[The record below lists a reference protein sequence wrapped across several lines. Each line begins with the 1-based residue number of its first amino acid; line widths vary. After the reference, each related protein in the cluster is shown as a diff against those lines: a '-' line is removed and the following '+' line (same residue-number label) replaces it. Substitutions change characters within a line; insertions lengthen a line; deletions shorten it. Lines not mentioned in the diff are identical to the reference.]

1 LRGEGGAVKRWRTVL
16 VGCGR
21 IGAAYAD
28 DAVMA
33 RHYRYVSHAQVLAAH
48 PGYDWVAAVD
58 RVAEA
63 ARQVAGRWSVPHA
76 GPGLAGLHDACAP
89 EVAVLAMPPGERIAA
104 LDALPGLRAV
114 IVEKPLGASA
124 AEAQAFLQACERRGI
139 AVQVNLPRRA
149 DATHRALAGELDH
162 AVGRRQGAFLVY
174 GNGVAN
180 NGTHMIDL
188 ARWFMGEVTAV
199 QAVLGGAAYREGPLD
214 GDFNLPFALQ
224 HADGVQTLAM
234 PVAFAQYREN
244 MVDIWGERGRVALL
258 QEGLRLARYRR
269 DDNRAMAGEH
279 ELANDAP
286 AVETTTIGDSLYAV
300 YDNLWRHLDG
310 AEPLASTGANA
321 LRCAAIV
328 DAIRTSLDR
337 RGEAVPV

>member
-1 LRGEGGAVKRWRTVL
+1 MKRWRTVL
-16 VGCGR
+16 VGCGK

-33 RHYRYVSHAQVLAAH
+33 RLYRYVSHAQVLAAH

-58 RVAEA
+58 CVTES
-63 ARQVAGRWSVPHA
+63 ARQVAARWSVPHA
-76 GPGLAGLHDACAP
+76 AQDLAGLHEAYAP
-89 EVAVLAMPPGERIAA
+89 EVAVLAMPPGGRIAA

-149 DATHRALAGELDH
+149 DATHRALADGLDA

-214 GDFNLPFALQ
+214 GDVNLPFAMQ
-224 HADGVQTLAM
+224 HAGGAQTLAM
-234 PVAFAQYREN
+234 PVAFVHYREN

-269 DDNRAMAGEH
+269 AANRAMTGKH

-286 AVETTTIGDSLYAV
+286 AMEKTTIGDSFYAV

-310 AEPLASTGANA
+310 VEPLASSGANA

-328 DAIRTSLDR
+328 EAVRASLAR
-337 RGEAVPV
+337 RGETVPV

>member
-1 LRGEGGAVKRWRTVL
+1 MKRWRTVL
-16 VGCGR
+16 VGCGK

-58 RVAEA
+58 RAAEA
-63 ARQVAGRWSVPHA
+63 AQQVAGRWSVPHFA
-76 GPGLAGLHDACAP
+76 QDLAGIHGACDP
-89 EVAVLAMPPGERIAA
+89 EVAVLALPPGERTAA
-104 LDALPGLRAV
+104 LAALPGLRAV

-149 DATHRALAGELDH
+149 DATHRALAGALDDE
-162 AVGRRQGAFLVY
+162 VGRRQGAFLVY

-199 QAVLGGAAYREGPLD
+199 QAVLGGSAYREGPLD
-214 GDFNLPFALQ
+214 GDVNLPFTMR
-224 HADGVQTLAM
+224 HAGGVQTLAM
-234 PVAFAQYREN
+234 PVAFAHYREN

-258 QEGLRLARYRR
+258 QEGLRLARYSRAA
-269 DDNRAMAGEH
+269 NRAMTGEH
-279 ELANDAP
+279 ELANDEP

-310 AEPLASTGANA
+310 VEPLASTGANA
-321 LRCAAIV
+321 VRCAAIV
-328 DAIRTSLDR
+328 DAILASLAR
-337 RGEAVPV
+337 RGETVPV